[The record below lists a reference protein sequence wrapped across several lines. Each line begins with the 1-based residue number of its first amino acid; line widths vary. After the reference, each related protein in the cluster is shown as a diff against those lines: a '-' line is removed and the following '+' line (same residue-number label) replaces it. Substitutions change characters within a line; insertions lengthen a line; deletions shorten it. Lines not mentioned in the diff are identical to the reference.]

1 MIRELWQPDPAASFA
16 RRLGLAPQ
24 EPGSGGD
31 DKTASGEDGNCPDVW
46 ELDNGDIAVIGRDLT
61 GVYSAR
67 LPSGVSVGSN
77 ERLVVLPRAMVI
89 AAKADLPDA

>member
-1 MIRELWQPDPAASFA
+1 MIHGVWWPDPAASLA

-24 EPGSGGD
+24 APGSGGD

-67 LPSGVSVGSN
+67 LPSGVSVGPN
-77 ERLVVLPRAMVI
+77 ERLVVLPRAMVL